1 MFHEGSKLTSGLKYL
16 MRSDIMFKRVDEPI
30 DKDKAISWACLRQA
44 EAFENQNRPHDA
56 VPLYKT
62 AFRLNPEIE
71 RFC

>member
-1 MFHEGSKLTSGLKYL
+1 
-16 MRSDIMFKRVDEPI
+16 MFKRVDEPI

-44 EAFENQNRPHDA
+44 EAFDNQNRPHDA